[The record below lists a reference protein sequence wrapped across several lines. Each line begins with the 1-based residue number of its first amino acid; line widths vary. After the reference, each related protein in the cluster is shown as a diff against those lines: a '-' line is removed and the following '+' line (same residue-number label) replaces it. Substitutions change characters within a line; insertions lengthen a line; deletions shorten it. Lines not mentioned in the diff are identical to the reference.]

1 MSVDRVF
8 LTVGNDLQRAIQ
20 VGSVNFNAGVFIK
33 VQRFRV
39 RVLHSVKVAAR
50 KHNGIWTF
58 CFYKEFRIRKPA
70 TVMRVRI
77 QTAVTVFLSCYL
89 SCFLLNGVGKIWQE
103 SM

>member
-8 LTVGNDLQRAIQ
+8 LTVGNDLQRAIK

-39 RVLHSVKVAAR
+39 RVLHSVEVAAR
-50 KHNGIWTF
+50 KHNGIWTC

-77 QTAVTVFLSCYL
+77 QKAVTVLLSCCL
-89 SCFLLNGVGKIWQE
+89 SCFLLNGAKKIWQE